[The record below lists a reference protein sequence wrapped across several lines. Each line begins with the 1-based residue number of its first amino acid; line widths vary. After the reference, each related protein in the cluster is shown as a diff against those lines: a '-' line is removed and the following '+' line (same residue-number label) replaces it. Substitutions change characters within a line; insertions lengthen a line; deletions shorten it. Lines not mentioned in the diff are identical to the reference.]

1 MISYEPETAISN
13 IKDKKENREV
23 GKGESWRKGTNFK
36 SYRSNYDRIFKKP
49 KKS

>member
-1 MISYEPETAISN
+1 MKKDKTISN

-36 SYRSNYDRIFKKP
+36 SYRANYDKIFKKP

>member
-1 MISYEPETAISN
+1 MKKDKTISN
-13 IKDKKENREV
+13 IKGKKENREV

-36 SYRSNYDRIFKKP
+36 SYRDNFDKIFKKS